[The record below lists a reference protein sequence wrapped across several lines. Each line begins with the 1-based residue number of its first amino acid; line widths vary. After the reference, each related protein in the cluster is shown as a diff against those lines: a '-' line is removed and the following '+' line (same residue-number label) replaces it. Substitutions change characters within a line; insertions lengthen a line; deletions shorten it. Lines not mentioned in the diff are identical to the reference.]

1 MTILFHGIDICTPK
15 SSELQFLIC
24 SGQAIIYIFN
34 IYIILLKKFG
44 KFRKKF
50 YTIIEE
56 NSSFVEVT

>member
-15 SSELQFLIC
+15 SSELQIDLKWT
-24 SGQAIIYIFN
+24 SHYIYIY
-34 IYIILLKKFG
+34 IYIILLRKIG